1 MPNLKLI
8 DSWSQSQE
16 SFTQRVEDQIIQIC
30 NFNPSQNPSFESLNL
45 FLINFF
51 KRKSKKVRCKITF
64 ECAKSLNIDYED
76 AVKIAAAVELIH
88 NASILHDKISDEFSE
103 SIKNKDSVN
112 NNLISGDFLISSAF
126 LLISSINNSCL
137 GDLIKILSKSIMV
150 TSIGQINDL
159 YHEQKSFNLNDDLT
173 TFCYKSG
180 SLIVLPIELCS
191 KLHTTRDNSN
201 LLQELKFNLGTAY
214 QIADDIDDIES
225 DLKDNNNNIVLRYC
239 KEHKVNKTEGISQLQ
254 NIAISN
260 LDLAIQKT
268 SLTNL
273 KIQSTI
279 KQITSYLRV
288 KLQN

>member
-1 MPNLKLI
+1 MN
-8 DSWSQSQE
+8 
-16 SFTQRVEDQIIQIC
+16 
-30 NFNPSQNPSFESLNL
+30 SLNL
-45 FLINFF
+45 L
-51 KRKSKKVRCKITF
+51 
-64 ECAKSLNIDYED
+64 
-76 AVKIAAAVELIH
+76 
-88 NASILHDKISDEFSE
+88 
-103 SIKNKDSVN
+103 KNKDSVN
-112 NNLISGDFLISSAF
+112 YNLISGDFLISYYTTKISSF
-126 LLISSINNSCL
+126 LKIKISSINFYSCL
-137 GDLIKILSKSIMV
+137 GDLIKTLSKSIMV

-159 YHEQKSFNLNDDLT
+159 SHEQKSFNLNDDLT

-191 KLHTTRDNSN
+191 KLHTTLDISN

-225 DLKDNNNNIVLRYC
+225 DLKDNNNNIILRYC
-239 KEHKVNKTEGISQLQ
+239 KEHKINKTEGIAQLQ

-260 LDLAIQKT
+260 LEQAIQKT